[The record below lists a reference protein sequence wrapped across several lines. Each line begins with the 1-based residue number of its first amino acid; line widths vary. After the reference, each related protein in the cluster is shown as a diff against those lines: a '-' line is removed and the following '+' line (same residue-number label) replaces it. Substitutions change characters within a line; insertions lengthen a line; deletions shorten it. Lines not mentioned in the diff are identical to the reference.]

1 MSGPIFRPFNKLD
14 GKAFPIE
21 PFPSFPGATRSPH
34 LVGFWTL
41 NDQRYG
47 VVTDTSG
54 NHNHFYMLLQPLL
67 VLGTD
72 GWAINSGG
80 NDAGAR
86 ISANPYDARYDI
98 GAPGVSFIAAFQTR
112 VTASPGATD
121 QWVIS
126 KGIDGVNTGSIG
138 LGLGVLDEAAGV
150 PYFRYVLNNTN
161 YFSSQWPTLTG
172 SPWVANTIY
181 HCVCVRD
188 SMGSMGTPN
197 QLYFYLDGVR
207 DTGLNGVGYVAFAPT
222 ASADAN
228 MGIFDAG
235 PLITGTDTNGS
246 AASGYNLA
254 NLQLA
259 LLQPNI
265 GLPGAGTPALM
276 DALVAKMYADPTY
289 ILQEGDLP

>member
-1 MSGPIFRPFNKLD
+1 MPGPTNRPFNRLN
-14 GKAFPIE
+14 GTAYPIE

-41 NDQRYG
+41 NDQQYG

-54 NHNHFYMLLQPLL
+54 NHNHFYMLIQPLL

-72 GWAINSGG
+72 GWAINSG
-80 NDAGAR
+80 NNAFGAR

-112 VTASPGATD
+112 VTASPGNTY
-121 QWVIS
+121 QCVIS
-126 KGIDGVNTGSIG
+126 KGVYGGNTGALGIG
-138 LGLGVLDEAAGV
+138 IVVTDQSAGV
-150 PYFRYVLNNTN
+150 PYFQLVVQNVDY
-161 YFSSQWPTLTG
+161 SSSTFAALTG
-172 SPWVANTIY
+172 KAWVSGDIY
-181 HCVCVRD
+181 HCCVVRD
-188 SMGSMGTPN
+188 SLGAMGPPN
-197 QLYFYLDGVR
+197 QIYFYLNGVR
-207 DTGLNGVGYVAFAPT
+207 DAGFNGTGYLGFAPT
-222 ASADAN
+222 ASSTAN

-235 PLITGTDTNGS
+235 PLITGTDTNESGS
-246 AASGYNLA
+246 NGYNLA

-265 GLPGAGTPALM
+265 GLPGNGTTALM
-276 DALVAKMYADPTY
+276 DALAAKMAADPTY